1 MRREFRMEYLKKIH
15 ERYQKAGH
23 GEKQRMLDEFCQ
35 VCHYHRKY
43 AIRLLNSPLPEKT
56 RPKRPKKYKYGSDV
70 ISVLTA
76 IWEASG
82 YLWSQR
88 LKAALTMW
96 IPWARRHCR
105 VTPQI
110 EKQLLTMGSA
120 TMDRRLKD
128 RKVRLKRRIYGT
140 TRPGTLLKHQIPIKT
155 DSWDVKV
162 PGFMEVDLISHS
174 GPSADG
180 EFIQSLNTVDIQTT
194 WTEARA
200 VWGKGQRGVIE
211 ALEDIADALPFRLRG
226 IDSDNGS
233 EFINHHLKAYCD
245 QHTIQFTR
253 GRPYKKDDNAH
264 VEQKNWTQVRKIMG
278 YDRYDRLEALLA
290 MNDLYRTELR
300 LMQNLFQPSVKLIRK
315 ERIGSKLK
323 RIYDK
328 PKTPFQRVCECKD
341 VRPEKIRELKAL
353 LLRLDPFE
361 LSKRIDEKLE
371 RIWRLA
377 SIHRNRRGG
386 LIPQIHTIH
395 KREKEAKREKITAA
409 FGYILG

>member
-1 MRREFRMEYLKKIH
+1 MRNEFRMEYLRKIH
-15 ERYQKAGH
+15 GRYQKADRR
-23 GEKQRMLDEFCQ
+23 EKRQMLDEFCQ

-43 AIRLLNSPLPEKT
+43 AIRLLNSPLPEKS
-56 RPKRPKKYKYGSDV
+56 RPVRSKRYKYGSDV
-70 ISVLTA
+70 IAVLTA

-88 LKAALTMW
+88 LKAALAMW
-96 IPWARRHCR
+96 MPWARRHCR
-105 VTPQI
+105 MSAQI
-110 EKQLLTMGSA
+110 EKKLVTMGTA

-128 RKVRLKRRIYGT
+128 RKIRLKRRIYGT

-162 PGFMEVDLISHS
+162 PGFLEVDLVSHS
-174 GPSADG
+174 GQSADG
-180 EFIQSLNTVDIQTT
+180 EFIHSLNTVDIQTT

-200 VWGKGQRGVIE
+200 VWGKGQSGVIE
-211 ALEDIADALPFRLRG
+211 AFTDIEEALPFQMRG

-233 EFINHHLKAYCD
+233 EFINGHLKRYCD
-245 QHTIQFTR
+245 QRKIQFTR

-264 VEQKNWTQVRKIMG
+264 IEQKNWTQVRKIMG

-290 MNDLYRTELR
+290 MNDLYRNELR

-328 PKTPFQRVCECKD
+328 PKTPFQRVCECRD
-341 VRPEKIRELKAL
+341 VRPGKILELKAIL
-353 LLRLDPFE
+353 QKLDPFE
-361 LSKRIDEKLE
+361 LSRRIDEKLD
-371 RIWRLA
+371 RIWKLA
-377 SIHRNRRGG
+377 NLKRGRKG
-386 LIPQIHTIH
+386 ELIPQIHTIH
-395 KREKEAKREKITAA
+395 KREKVAKREKFAAA
-409 FGYILG
+409 FGYIFE